1 MLACLRW
8 DKQEMHAKYLWEKV
22 FESGQ
27 TQDLVGDV
35 MIILR
40 QMLVK

>member
-8 DKQEMHAKYLWEKV
+8 DKQEMHAKYFKR
-22 FESGQ
+22 GQ
-27 TQDLVGDV
+27 TEDLVGDV
-35 MIILR
+35 MMMIILR